1 MSPRALSLVRG
12 ALVWAASAL
21 VFAVAVLAF
30 VVSFEAISSFAVHVG
45 AFPYA
50 LRYCAPLL
58 VDSFTAAA
66 TLVILWLSL
75 TGQPIATAWDAWYAW
90 ALVGAATCV
99 SVAINVAHAPER
111 LAARLVAA
119 LPPVALLLAV
129 ELLMILARRTLART
143 RAPQPAAGAPAAQDG
158 RTSADGAR
166 AAVAELVAQ
175 ERAGAR
181 PRLTGRQVAALV
193 GVKERRAQV
202 LLREFRTNRT
212 PRPLLPTATDGRKEG
227 WMDKLLSVEE
237 AAERL
242 GTSVRFVRRLI
253 LERRIAYTKLGRH
266 VRIAASDLDA
276 FITAGRVEAGQVAEV
291 R

>member
-1 MSPRALSLVRG
+1 MSPRALGIVRG
-12 ALVWAASAL
+12 ALVWAASVL

-30 VVSFEAISSFAVHVG
+30 VVSFEAISSFAVAVG
-45 AFPYA
+45 AFPPG

-75 TGQPIATAWDAWYAW
+75 TGQPIASAWDAWYAW

-99 SVAINVAHAPER
+99 SVAINVAHAPHSH
-111 LAARLVAA
+111 AARLVAA
-119 LPPVALLLAV
+119 LPPISLLLAV
-129 ELLMILARRTLART
+129 ELLMILARRTLTYPSAPR
-143 RAPQPAAGAPAAQDG
+143 PQPGAPDPHHGAPGARDG
-158 RTSADGAR
+158 RTSSDSAR

-202 LLREFRTNRT
+202 LLREYRATHHQT
-212 PRPLLPTATDGRKEG
+212 PARNGHRQMKGGIDGQT
-227 WMDKLLSVEE
+227 
-237 AAERL
+237 AER
-242 GTSVRFVRRLI
+242 RR
-253 LERRIAYTKLGRH
+253 GR
-266 VRIAASDLDA
+266 
-276 FITAGRVEAGQVAEV
+276 
-291 R
+291 

>member
-1 MSPRALSLVRG
+1 MSARTLAIVRG
-12 ALVWAASAL
+12 GLVWAASVL

-30 VVSFEAISSFAVHVG
+30 VVSFEAISSFAVQVG
-45 AFPYA
+45 AFPHG

-99 SVAINVAHAPER
+99 SVAINVAHAPDR
-111 LAARLVAA
+111 LAAQLVAA

-129 ELLMILARRTLART
+129 ELLMILARRTLAHT
-143 RAPQPAAGAPAAQDG
+143 RAPQAQLGASDPQPGAPGAPDG
-158 RTSADGAR
+158 HSGAGDAR

-202 LLREFRTNRT
+202 LLREFRANPDQAAAGNGHRQ
-212 PRPLLPTATDGRKEG
+212 AKGGMDGQ
-227 WMDKLLSVEE
+227 
-237 AAERL
+237 AAERR
-242 GTSVRFVRRLI
+242 G
-253 LERRIAYTKLGRH
+253 GR
-266 VRIAASDLDA
+266 
-276 FITAGRVEAGQVAEV
+276 
-291 R
+291 

>member
-1 MSPRALSLVRG
+1 VSPHTLGIVRG

-30 VVSFEAISSFAVHVG
+30 VVSFEAISSFAVQVG
-45 AFPYA
+45 AFPHG

-75 TGQPIATAWDAWYAW
+75 TSQPIATAWYAW

-99 SVAINVAHAPER
+99 SVAINVAHAPDW

-143 RAPQPAAGAPAAQDG
+143 GAPQPHTSALDPHPNAPEPQPGASDPHPGARAALNGRSGAPDV
-158 RTSADGAR
+158 R

-181 PRLTGRQVAALV
+181 PRLTGRQVAELV

-202 LLREFRTNRT
+202 LLREFRTTNDQAAGNGHRQ
-212 PRPLLPTATDGRKEG
+212 AKGGTDGQ
-227 WMDKLLSVEE
+227 
-237 AAERL
+237 AAER
-242 GTSVRFVRRLI
+242 GGSR
-253 LERRIAYTKLGRH
+253 
-266 VRIAASDLDA
+266 
-276 FITAGRVEAGQVAEV
+276 
-291 R
+291 

>member
-1 MSPRALSLVRG
+1 MSARALGIVRG

-30 VVSFEAISSFAVHVG
+30 VVSFEAISSFAVAVG
-45 AFPYA
+45 AFPPG

-99 SVAINVAHAPER
+99 SVAINVAHAPSDR
-111 LAARLVAA
+111 AARLVAA
-119 LPPVALLLAV
+119 LPPISLLLAV
-129 ELLMILARRTLART
+129 ELLMILARRTLT
-143 RAPQPAAGAPAAQDG
+143 HPGAPQPHPGAPDPHAGAPAAHDG
-158 RTSADGAR
+158 RNGAADVR

-202 LLREFRTNRT
+202 LLREFR
-212 PRPLLPTATDGRKEG
+212 ATHHQAAARNGHRQAKGGIDGQ
-227 WMDKLLSVEE
+227 
-237 AAERL
+237 AAER
-242 GTSVRFVRRLI
+242 GG
-253 LERRIAYTKLGRH
+253 GR
-266 VRIAASDLDA
+266 
-276 FITAGRVEAGQVAEV
+276 
-291 R
+291 